1 MTPYEIMA
9 GPLTLFLAPVGTAF
23 PVIGAAPAAS
33 WIKVG
38 TNGDRNYSEDGIVV
52 QHNQT
57 FGEARP
63 AGALGAVKVWRMTED
78 QIVTVTL
85 WDMTLEQ
92 YTYALSGA
100 APTTVAAGA
109 GTPGYKSTGL
119 SRGKDV
125 ATFALLARGP
135 SPYGDAFM
143 SQFEIPVCYQSGNPQ
158 PAFRKAV
165 PAGLAMQFSALE
177 HAAAANERERFG
189 RVLMQTA
196 APV

>member
-1 MTPYEIMA
+1 MTPFEIMA
-9 GPLTLFLAPVGTAF
+9 GPLTLWVAPPATAF
-23 PVIGAAPAAS
+23 PVIGVAPAVG
-33 WIKVG
+33 WTKIG

-63 AGALGAVKVWRMTED
+63 AGALGPVKVWRMTED
-78 QIVTVTL
+78 QVVTVTL

-92 YTYALSGA
+92 YAYALNGV
-100 APTTVAAGA
+100 APTTTAGGA
-109 GTPGYKSTGL
+109 GTPGYKKTGL

-125 ATFALLARGP
+125 ATFAMLARGP

-143 SQFEIPVCYQSGNPQ
+143 SQFEVPVCYQSGNPQ
-158 PAFRKAV
+158 PAFRKGV

-177 HAAAANERERFG
+177 HMGAANDTERFG
-189 RVLMQTA
+189 RLLMQHA
-196 APV
+196 AAV